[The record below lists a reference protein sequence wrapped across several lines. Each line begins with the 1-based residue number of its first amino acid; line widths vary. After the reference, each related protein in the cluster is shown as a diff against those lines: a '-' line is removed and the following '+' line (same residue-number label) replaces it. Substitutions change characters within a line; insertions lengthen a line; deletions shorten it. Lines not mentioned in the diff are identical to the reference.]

1 MKGMIFKKT
10 VLLGGFFLLATLMS
24 IQLSWSCD
32 DDDKWDH
39 DCHDKWHCHHYGKP
53 CDPPKIQRVFLD
65 YNPDPETFI
74 RFSIWGKNF
83 DNGASPVVTLGGEFD
98 LTVGDRSDD
107 YIVATLPK
115 SEEQGFEFG
124 DYRLVVSTG
133 HDSACKY
140 WKDRCSKCKDKYCR
154 DSCSKWKDRYCKN
167 KYCNDDKHKC
177 KCKDRYS
184 LTIANPQGQA
194 GPPGIS
200 GYEKNE
206 FRSQITFP
214 LVGGNK
220 VEVPCSS
227 PNKKL
232 LGGGGGITSFPS
244 GSSPDHFYV
253 IYNGPG
259 PDPRSDGREAWV
271 IKWKYYY
278 EYETLADVVIYA
290 ICADAL
296 N

>member
-39 DCHDKWHCHHYGKP
+39 DCHDKWHCDHYGKP

-107 YIVATLPK
+107 YMVATLPK

-124 DYRLVVSTG
+124 DYRLVVSTCQ
-133 HDSACKY
+133 DSRCKY
-140 WKDRCSKCKDKYCR
+140 CEDYCSKCKDKHCR
-154 DSCSKWKDRYCKN
+154 DYCSKCKDRYCKN

-184 LTIANPQGQA
+184 LTIPGPST
-194 GPPGIS
+194 PPGTIALKIES
-200 GYEKNE
+200 
-206 FRSQITFP
+206 ITIDLP
-214 LVGGNK
+214 SSEATQKIVAQVRCEGGLG
-220 VEVPCSS
+220 VT
-227 PNKKL
+227 
-232 LGGGGGITSFPS
+232 GGGFSCSNTDACADGLRIVANEPLQDDKNNGIGWRIIATWP
-244 GSSPDHFYV
+244 PQPTAQLPV
-253 IYNGPG
+253 QLTI
-259 PDPRSDGREAWV
+259 R
-271 IKWKYYY
+271 
-278 EYETLADVVIYA
+278 A
-290 ICADAL
+290 ICAQAQ
-296 N
+296 